1 MLLPAAS
8 LAYLLF
14 KPAEKSLKVGIVFS
28 RFNEPVVKEILESC
42 INQLISKGISE
53 NHILKKEVPGA
64 LEIPALINAF
74 ATTKKYNV
82 LIGVGAV
89 IRGETYHFEVVS
101 DQSANGLMQVQLKHY
116 IPVINAIITTNSGEE
131 AFARTKIKGKE
142 AADGAIE
149 MALMMGEV

>member
-1 MLLPAAS
+1 MLSKKDIKNLN
-8 LAYLLF
+8 
-14 KPAEKSLKVGIVFS
+14 VGIVYS
-28 RFNEPVVKEILESC
+28 RFNEPIVKELLNSCVDQLILE
-42 INQLISKGISE
+42 GIDE

-64 LEIPALINAF
+64 LEIPMMINAY
-74 ATTKKYNV
+74 ATKKKFDV

-101 DQSANGLMQVQLKHY
+101 DQSASGLMQVQLRHN

-142 AADGAIE
+142 AAAGAIE
-149 MALMMGEV
+149 MALLVSDI

>member
-1 MLLPAAS
+1 MLSKEDIKNLN
-8 LAYLLF
+8 
-14 KPAEKSLKVGIVFS
+14 VGIVYS
-28 RFNEPVVKEILESC
+28 RFNEPVVKELLNSC
-42 INQLISKGISE
+42 VDQLISKGVDE
-53 NHILKKEVPGA
+53 EYILQKEVPGA
-64 LEIPALINAF
+64 LEIPIMINAY
-74 ATTKKYNV
+74 AITKKFDV

-101 DQSANGLMQVQLKHY
+101 DQSANGLMQVQLKHN

-149 MALMMGEV
+149 MALMMGSI

>member
-1 MLLPAAS
+1 MLS
-8 LAYLLF
+8 
-14 KPAEKSLKVGIVFS
+14 KKDIKSLNVGIVYS
-28 RFNEPVVKEILESC
+28 RFNEPVVKELLNSCVDQLILE
-42 INQLISKGISE
+42 GIDE

-64 LEIPALINAF
+64 LEIPMMINAY
-74 ATTKKYNV
+74 ATKKKFDV

-101 DQSANGLMQVQLKHY
+101 DQSANGLMQVQLRHN

-142 AADGAIE
+142 AAAGAIE
-149 MALMMGEV
+149 MGLLVSDI

>member
-1 MLLPAAS
+1 MLS
-8 LAYLLF
+8 
-14 KPAEKSLKVGIVFS
+14 KKDIKSLNVGIVYS
-28 RFNEPVVKEILESC
+28 RFNEPVVKELLNSCVDRLILE
-42 INQLISKGISE
+42 GIDE

-64 LEIPALINAF
+64 LEIPMIINAY
-74 ATTKKYNV
+74 ATKKKFDV

-101 DQSANGLMQVQLKHY
+101 DQSANGLMQVQLRHN

-142 AADGAIE
+142 AAAGAIE
-149 MALMMGEV
+149 MALLVSNI

>member
-1 MLLPAAS
+1 MGEEDTKILN
-8 LAYLLF
+8 
-14 KPAEKSLKVGIVFS
+14 VGIIYS
-28 RFNEPVVKEILESC
+28 RFNKPVVKELLNSC
-42 INQLISKGISE
+42 VDQLIFKGVDE
-53 NHILKKEVPGA
+53 KHILQKGVPGA
-64 LEIPALINAF
+64 LEIPIMINAY
-74 ATTKKYNV
+74 AITKKFDV

-101 DQSANGLMQVQLKHY
+101 DQSANGLMQVQLKHN

-149 MALMMGEV
+149 MAIMMGSI

>member
-1 MLLPAAS
+1 MGEEDTKILN
-8 LAYLLF
+8 
-14 KPAEKSLKVGIVFS
+14 VGIIYS
-28 RFNEPVVKEILESC
+28 RFNEPVVKELLNSC
-42 INQLISKGISE
+42 VDQLIFKGVDE
-53 NHILKKEVPGA
+53 KHILQKEVPGA
-64 LEIPALINAF
+64 LEIPIMVNAY
-74 ATTKKYNV
+74 AITKKFDV

-101 DQSANGLMQVQLKHY
+101 DQSANGLMQVQLKHN

-149 MALMMGEV
+149 MAIMMGSV

>member
-1 MLLPAAS
+1 MLS
-8 LAYLLF
+8 
-14 KPAEKSLKVGIVFS
+14 KKDIKSLNVGIVYS
-28 RFNEPVVKEILESC
+28 RFNEPVVKELLNSC
-42 INQLISKGISE
+42 VDQLILQGINE

-64 LEIPALINAF
+64 LEIPMMINAY
-74 ATTKKYNV
+74 ATKKKFDV

-101 DQSANGLMQVQLKHY
+101 DQSANGLMQVQLRHN

-142 AADGAIE
+142 AAAGAIE
-149 MALMMGEV
+149 MALLVSDI

>member
-1 MLLPAAS
+1 MLS
-8 LAYLLF
+8 
-14 KPAEKSLKVGIVFS
+14 KKDIKSLNVGIVYS
-28 RFNEPVVKEILESC
+28 RFNEPVVKELLNSCVDQLILE
-42 INQLISKGISE
+42 GIDE

-64 LEIPALINAF
+64 LEIPMMINAY
-74 ATTKKYNV
+74 ATKKKFVV

-101 DQSANGLMQVQLKHY
+101 DQSANGLMQVQLRHN

-142 AADGAIE
+142 AAAGAIE
-149 MALMMGEV
+149 MALLVSDI

>member
-1 MLLPAAS
+1 MLS
-8 LAYLLF
+8 
-14 KPAEKSLKVGIVFS
+14 KKDIKSLNVGIVYS
-28 RFNEPVVKEILESC
+28 RFNEPVVKELLNSCVDQLILE
-42 INQLISKGISE
+42 GIDE

-64 LEIPALINAF
+64 LEIPMMINAY
-74 ATTKKYNV
+74 ATKKKFDV

-101 DQSANGLMQVQLKHY
+101 DQSANGLMQVQLRHN

-142 AADGAIE
+142 AAAGAIE
-149 MALMMGEV
+149 MALLVKDI

>member
-1 MLLPAAS
+1 LS
-8 LAYLLF
+8 N
-14 KPAEKSLKVGIVFS
+14 KDIKSLNVGIVYS
-28 RFNEPVVKEILESC
+28 RFNEPVVKELLNSCVDQLILE
-42 INQLISKGISE
+42 GIDE

-64 LEIPALINAF
+64 LEIPMMINAY
-74 ATTKKYNV
+74 ATKKKFDV

-101 DQSANGLMQVQLKHY
+101 DQSANGLMQVQLRHN

-142 AADGAIE
+142 AAAGAIE
-149 MALMMGEV
+149 MALLVSDI

>member
-1 MLLPAAS
+1 LGKEDIKILN
-8 LAYLLF
+8 
-14 KPAEKSLKVGIVFS
+14 VGIIYS
-28 RFNEPVVKEILESC
+28 RFNEPVVKELLNSC
-42 INQLISKGISE
+42 VDQLIFKGVDE
-53 NHILKKEVPGA
+53 KHILQKEVPGA
-64 LEIPALINAF
+64 LEIPIMINAY
-74 ATTKKYNV
+74 AITKKFDV

-101 DQSANGLMQVQLKHY
+101 DQSANGLMQVQLKHN

-149 MALMMGEV
+149 MAIMMGSV

>member
-1 MLLPAAS
+1 MGEEDTKILN
-8 LAYLLF
+8 
-14 KPAEKSLKVGIVFS
+14 VGIIYS
-28 RFNEPVVKEILESC
+28 RFNEPVVKELLNSC
-42 INQLISKGISE
+42 VDQLIFKGVDEKHS
-53 NHILKKEVPGA
+53 LQKEVPGA
-64 LEIPALINAF
+64 LEIPIMINAY
-74 ATTKKYNV
+74 AITKKFDV

-101 DQSANGLMQVQLKHY
+101 DQSANGLMQVQLKHN

-149 MALMMGEV
+149 MAIMMGSV

>member
-1 MLLPAAS
+1 MLS
-8 LAYLLF
+8 
-14 KPAEKSLKVGIVFS
+14 KKDIKSLNVGIVYS
-28 RFNEPVVKEILESC
+28 RFNEPVVKELLNSCVDQLILE
-42 INQLISKGISE
+42 GIDE

-64 LEIPALINAF
+64 LEIPMIINAY
-74 ATTKKYNV
+74 ATKKKFDV

-101 DQSANGLMQVQLKHY
+101 DQSANGLMQVQLRHN

-142 AADGAIE
+142 AAAGAIE
-149 MALMMGEV
+149 MALLVSDT

>member
-1 MLLPAAS
+1 MGEEDTKILN
-8 LAYLLF
+8 
-14 KPAEKSLKVGIVFS
+14 VGIIYS
-28 RFNEPVVKEILESC
+28 RFNEPVVKELLNSC
-42 INQLISKGISE
+42 VDQLIFKGVDE
-53 NHILKKEVPGA
+53 KHILQKEVPGA
-64 LEIPALINAF
+64 LEIPIMINAY
-74 ATTKKYNV
+74 AITKKFDV

-101 DQSANGLMQVQLKHY
+101 DQSANGLMQVQLKHN

-149 MALMMGEV
+149 MAIMMGSI